1 MSIIKAIGAFSRAQE
16 YFDQLKKDNW
26 QGNPRA
32 NTAGTV
38 GSRVDYQTGSQRH
51 GRAIT
56 VLGGLTLLS
65 RFRPTNM
72 PKLLDVARNRFAPIV
87 SSTTL
92 GKVANTAIAAARVA
106 AAATGKNIGL
116 GSYADTK
123 KYTFSSNSPKLS
135 LQKRYGLVY
144 TDHEVKL
151 GKRIGE
157 SPYGFFDK
165 DGKFHNGDYEDLIN
179 VDISTDGDAPIKVR
193 GIIAAFSDTITPTW
207 NETSYVGRPDPMLS
221 YAGFAREITFDLT
234 LAAINRT
241 SLRPMYVQL
250 NKIADLV
257 LPKRDQGGAIGAR
270 YSGNLCNLTV
280 GNYVVNELAACTGVT
295 ITPSEDCPWE
305 LLDPDVDYPQTGV
318 SDQASLS
325 AGLLQDAISGVL
337 KQSLSGPGGAA
348 SLKSRPF
355 KVPRVVTIN
364 LGFKVLHNEIPGA
377 GNRPLVRTNTKY
389 DSSRITGESGE

>member
-38 GSRVDYQTGSQRH
+38 GSRIDYETGNQKH
-51 GRAIT
+51 GRAMRT
-56 VLGGLTLLS
+56 LGGIALLS

-72 PKLLDVARNRFAPIV
+72 PKVLDIARNRFAPIV
-87 SSTTL
+87 QSTTL
-92 GKVANTAIAAARVA
+92 GKVAEVGIEAAKLTANVA
-106 AAATGKNIGL
+106 GINIGMP
-116 GSYADTK
+116 SYADTK
-123 KYTFSSNSPKLS
+123 KYAFSDHPKLS
-135 LQKRYGLVY
+135 LKARYGLTY
-144 TDHEVKL
+144 KDYSPTQA
-151 GKRIGE
+151 GGE

-165 DGKFHNGDYEDLIN
+165 AGKFHNGDYEDLVN

-207 NETSYVGRPDPMLS
+207 NETAYVGRPDPMLS
-221 YAGFAREITFDLT
+221 YAGFAREVAFDLT

-295 ITPSEDCPWE
+295 ITPSEECPWE
-305 LLDPDVDYPQTGV
+305 LLDPDKDYPQTGAGEN
-318 SDQASLS
+318 ASLS
-325 AGLLQDAISGVL
+325 SGLILDTANGTVKNL
-337 KQSLSGPGGAA
+337 VKSLGPAGAA
-348 SLKSRPF
+348 ATKSHPF

-364 LGFKVLHNEIPGA
+364 LGFKILHNEIPGA
-377 GNRPLVRTNTKY
+377 GNRPLIRTNTQY
-389 DSSRITGESGE
+389 DNSRITGESGE